1 MRHRAIITSIAAM
14 AALLGGCDR
23 LQAAW
28 AGFNAPSGGGEAR
41 PEAAASSAAP
51 VEEAAGTPG
60 SAGPAITPDSD
71 DGAQTA
77 ASVVEVTPLAAVVG
91 VDGKIYGQA
100 GGDPAMNGLYVHLAV
115 YRSPAEGW
123 WVFPLGDVLAYRVV
137 GQCEGRVDLELKE
150 SVMDEATSEIGDQ
163 TRRIAVLI
171 TPGADEETT
180 PTVRIAPVG

>member
-1 MRHRAIITSIAAM
+1 MRHRAIITSVVVAA

-28 AGFNAPSGGGEAR
+28 AGFNAPSGSGEV
-41 PEAAASSAAP
+41 AP
-51 VEEAAGTPG
+51 PATPVVEVAGTPG

-100 GGDPAMNGLYVHLAV
+100 GGDPAMNGLYVHLAI

-123 WVFPLGDVLAYRVV
+123 WVFPLGDFLNYRVV
-137 GQCEGRVDLELKE
+137 GQSKGRVDLELKE
-150 SVMDEATSEIGDQ
+150 SVMDEATSEIGDR

-171 TPGADEETT
+171 TPGPDEETT